1 LWEGSAATIT
11 LGHAGGLK
19 YVRTQAELPIA
30 GFDELKAHCGGSWHV
45 FGGGAQ
51 PSGPTIT
58 EQLESTAPFDGDDAN
73 GWLDDGWLGGASN
86 LGSVPQTLKTYAI
99 CSHDAPDY
107 PTITSD
113 TGGVGGINGAGQGCE
128 PQIVGGGIRPST
140 TPGNTHLLET
150 KPLAEL
156 TDWEGSLY
164 QDAGPADAELEV
176 YAICT
181 GGMDLIERAKTRD
194 AESGPTS
201 AEVSVRCPSGTH
213 VTGGGSDIHADKF
226 QDAAASWLTDT
237 RPFDGNDPGAVPD
250 DGWTARAQLAAGGDG
265 VSAYAVCVDP

>member
-1 LWEGSAATIT
+1 MTLPVFTIGPVPLT
-11 LGHAGGLK
+11 HERKPLEVLPVSYRGWVVGGQRGDDHPRPRRRAQ
-19 YVRTQAELPIA
+19 VRTHPGRLPIA

-176 YAICT
+176 YAY
-181 GGMDLIERAKTRD
+181 
-194 AESGPTS
+194 
-201 AEVSVRCPSGTH
+201 
-213 VTGGGSDIHADKF
+213 
-226 QDAAASWLTDT
+226 
-237 RPFDGNDPGAVPD
+237 
-250 DGWTARAQLAAGGDG
+250 ARAAWTSSKGQRRETPRAARL
-265 VSAYAVCVDP
+265 PRR